1 MGRVHGEI
9 KVIGFENMPHK
20 RGFKHGTRNK
30 FTKPF
35 KTNGSIKM
43 HNYLTKHKIGE
54 YVDILVDS
62 AIHKGLPHYFY
73 HGRTGRIFNL
83 NKNSAGV
90 VVNKQVR
97 NRIIPK
103 KMNIRIEHLRV
114 SRCRTAFNERI
125 KENDKLKCEAKKAGK
140 GPISTKR
147 VVAGP
152 KGEETVAFNEENV
165 VLRSHKPY
173 IDLY

>member
-1 MGRVHGEI
+1 MGKI

-35 KTNGSIKM
+35 NTNGSIKM
-43 HNYLTKHKIGE
+43 HNYLTKHKIGD
-54 YVDILVDS
+54 YVDVLVDS

-103 KMNIRIEHLRV
+103 KMNIRIEHLRA

-125 KENDKLKCEAKKAGK
+125 KENDKLKHEAKKAGK
-140 GPISTKR
+140 TISTKR
-147 VVAGP
+147 QVAGP
-152 KGEETVAFNEENV
+152 LGEKKLTFNKDAL

-173 IDLY
+173 IELY

>member
-1 MGRVHGEI
+1 MGKSKFFR
-9 KVIGFENMPHK
+9 FENMPHK

-30 FTKPF
+30 FTRPF
-35 KTNGSIKM
+35 RRNGAIRM
-43 HNYLTKHKIGE
+43 VNYLAKHKIGQ

-83 NKNSAGV
+83 NKTSAGV
-90 VVNKQVR
+90 VVNKRVR
-97 NRIIPK
+97 NRIVPK
-103 KMNIRIEHLRV
+103 KMNIRIEHLRT
-114 SRCRTAFNERI
+114 SRCRTAFAARI
-125 KENDKLKCEAKKAGK
+125 KENDDKKCAANKAGNI
-140 GPISTKR
+140 ISTKR

-152 KGEETVAFNEENV
+152 LPEKTIKCDEAKV